1 MTDATTATTYETTE
15 DSPSNTSTPPCSPT
29 AAPPR
34 KKHRRSNITYAER
47 NQPTVR
53 FSKLRQHTD
62 NLPAALL
69 DALTS
74 QVRNEVRAIRAAKN
88 RGMTWNASTQASYD
102 ALDSIT
108 KASSPGEIASTIMAC
123 SALRKA
129 ESSLFLSELTWTQQ
143 RCRLLLHLRRD
154 RRRVLSTAGT
164 IHGTTREVLTLSQPA
179 IESFTRMIDRLID
192 AAEVACGRAPKPKPK
207 TAMQLLLEDAARG
220 NYGVPNHDH

>member
-1 MTDATTATTYETTE
+1 MTDATATTTYETTE
-15 DSPSNTSTPPCSPT
+15 VSPSNTSTPPCSPT

-34 KKHRRSNITYAER
+34 KPHRRRCISYAER
-47 NQPTVR
+47 HQSTVR
-53 FSKLRQHTD
+53 FSKLRQYTD

-74 QVRNEVRAIRAAKN
+74 QVRNEVRSIRTAKG
-88 RGMTWNASTQASYD
+88 RGMTWQRAIQEAYD

-108 KASSPGEIASTIMAC
+108 KASCPGEVAETIMAI

-129 ESSLFLSELTWTQQ
+129 ESGLFLSELTWTQQ

-164 IHGTTREVLTLSQPA
+164 IHGTTREVLTLDQRA
-179 IESFTRMIDRLID
+179 IESFNRIIERLIQQ
-192 AAEVACGRAPKPKPK
+192 AAIATGAPPPPPRK
-207 TAMQLLLEDAARG
+207 TVMQMLEEDAARG
-220 NYGVPNHDH
+220 IYHVPN